1 MALSLDTMAL
11 SLDALTEVA
20 AQTTELISTLRR
32 SVVLVRGR
40 DGHGAGV
47 AWGAPNGAEIVVTN
61 DHVVRGDRGV
71 VETADGR
78 MPEASRRRMPDGTS
92 SRRVNKFTRYASDLS
107 RGQKKGS
114 SRQGR
119 HPPVRLSLGQILP
132 ERVNLFTRPNC
143 ALAPARARAHSGP
156 RPLRPAPTQARAHS
170 GPRPYSG
177 LPSTVALNEDACSR
191 VKNHTPPRLTQASW

>member
-143 ALAPARARAHSGP
+143 ALAPARA
-156 RPLRPAPTQARAHS
+156 HS